1 MAGMV
6 ELLLL
11 ALGLSVDA
19 MAAAT
24 TIGLCKVDLRARDG
38 LRVGAYFGGFQALM
52 PLLGYL
58 LGSQFRRYVQPFDHW
73 LILGLLL
80 FVGGK
85 MIWEARQF
93 SDTDNISDPCSHW
106 RLFILAIATSLDAL
120 AAGISLSLSQA
131 PMLRSVLIIGLVT
144 FLLSFAGAMWGRLLG
159 KRFRSL
165 ASITGGVILILIGLK
180 VVVEHLSQGI

>member
-1 MAGMV
+1 MVGMI

-19 MAAAT
+19 MVAAT
-24 TIGLCKVDLRARDG
+24 TIGLCKVDLGLRDG
-38 LRVGAYFGGFQALM
+38 LRVGIYFGGFQALM

-58 LGSQFRRYVQPFDHW
+58 LGSQFKRYVQPFDHW

-85 MIWEARQF
+85 MICEARQF
-93 SDTDNISDPCSHW
+93 SDEDSLPDSCSHW
-106 RLFILAIATSLDAL
+106 RLLVLAIATSLDAL

-131 PMLRSVLIIGLVT
+131 PMLRSILLIGLVT
-144 FLLSFAGAMWGRLLG
+144 FLLSFGGAMWGRLLG
-159 KRFRSL
+159 RRFRSL
-165 ASITGGVILILIGLK
+165 ASIAGGVILILIGLK
-180 VVVEHLSQGI
+180 VVAEHLSQGI